1 MAKLVNWVDFQRK
14 LSKVPIFSAVNV
26 QRVFGVTKQ
35 TAALALQRYTKRG
48 LVERLRKGMYCLSS
62 VSLPSTYIANKL
74 YEPSYV
80 SLEFALSYHGVIPET
95 VYTITSVTPKA
106 NRKFKAQGKIFSYRR
121 LKSSVFTGYK
131 IAKQGGLSFYIADAE
146 KAFVDLT
153 YLRMRAGSKPISRFN
168 KEKLNPDKALRYARL
183 FTNKKLFAIIKTTL
197 R

>member
-1 MAKLVNWVDFQRK
+1 MAKLVNWVDFHRK
-14 LSKVPIFSAVNV
+14 LSKVPIFGAINV

-35 TAALALQRYTKRG
+35 TAALALQRY
-48 LVERLRKGMYCLSS
+48 
-62 VSLPSTYIANKL
+62 
-74 YEPSYV
+74 
-80 SLEFALSYHGVIPET
+80 SYHGVIPET

-131 IAKQGGLSFYIADAE
+131 IVKQGGLSFYIADAE

-153 YLRMRAGSKPISRFN
+153 YLRMRAGAKPISRFN

-183 FTNKKLFAIIKTTL
+183 FTSNKLFAIIKTTL

>member
-1 MAKLVNWVDFQRK
+1 MAKLVNWVDFHRK
-14 LSKVPIFSAVNV
+14 LSKVPIFGAINV

-48 LVERLRKGMYCLSS
+48 LVDRLRKGMYCLSG
-62 VSLPSTYIANKL
+62 VSLPSTYIANRL

-95 VYTITSVTPKA
+95 VYTITSE
-106 NRKFKAQGKIFSYRR
+106 
-121 LKSSVFTGYK
+121 SSVFTGYK
-131 IAKQGGLSFYIADAE
+131 IVKQGGLSFYIADAE

-153 YLRMRAGSKPISRFN
+153 YLRMRAGAKPISRFN

-183 FTNKKLFAIIKTTL
+183 FTSNKLFAIIKTTL